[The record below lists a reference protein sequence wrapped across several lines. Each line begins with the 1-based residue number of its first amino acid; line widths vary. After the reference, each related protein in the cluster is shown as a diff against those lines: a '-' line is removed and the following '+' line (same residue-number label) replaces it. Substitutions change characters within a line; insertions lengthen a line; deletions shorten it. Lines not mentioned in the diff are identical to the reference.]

1 MPVSNTRRTA
11 ADDSEVPA
19 HGRGARPY
27 RSRSMALKIVD
38 FSDEWLDEAGQM
50 LAERHR
56 RQRTVE
62 PLLAERFEDASTAR
76 VEIEALWR
84 SEGAS
89 GTVAVDRERAVGYLI
104 GAPRADA
111 GWGANVWIEFAGH
124 AVAEGE
130 IVRDLY
136 ARAAQRWVEDGR
148 GDHYALVPATDA
160 ALVDAWFRLSFGQ
173 QHAHAVR
180 EVPAAVTASPRG
192 IEIRRIELADLDAIV
207 ELDAILPTHTRRS
220 PVFAFGAPRPSP
232 DEIRADWQTG
242 IDNDSEGCFIC
253 EHERTPVGLLAIVPV
268 EVSRATTGLGRPDK
282 ACILGFAAT
291 AEAARGTG
299 VGLALTNAAFAWAH
313 EHGYET
319 IVTDWRV
326 TNLLASRFWPKR
338 GFRTTFLR
346 LYRSIPLDGRPDG
359 SPH

>member
-1 MPVSNTRRTA
+1 
-11 ADDSEVPA
+11 
-19 HGRGARPY
+19 
-27 RSRSMALKIVD
+27 MALRIVD
-38 FSDEWLDEAGQM
+38 FSEEWLDGAGQL

-62 PLLAERFEDASTAR
+62 PLLPERFEDASTAG

-84 SEGAS
+84 SDGAS
-89 GTVAVDRERAVGYLI
+89 GAVAVDGRRAVGYLL
-104 GAPRADA
+104 GAPRGDP
-111 GWGANVWIEFAGH
+111 GWGSNVWIEFAGH
-124 AVAEGE
+124 AVAEAE

-148 GDHYALVPATDA
+148 GDHYVLVPASDSGV
-160 ALVDAWFRLSFGQ
+160 LDAWFRLSFGQ
-173 QHAHAVR
+173 QHAHALR
-180 EVPAAVTASPRG
+180 EVPSAVGAWPG
-192 IEIRRIELADLDAIV
+192 ELEIRRIEPGDLDAIV

-220 PVFAFGAPRPSP
+220 PVFAFGAPLSSP
-232 DEIRADWQTG
+232 DETRADWQTG
-242 IDNDSEGCFIC
+242 IDNDNEGCFIC
-253 EHERTPVGLLAIVPV
+253 EREGTPVGLLAVVPV
-268 EVSRATTGLGRPDK
+268 EMSRATTGLGRPDK

-291 AEAARGTG
+291 AAATRGTG
-299 VGLALTNAAFAWAH
+299 VGLALTNAAFSWAR
-313 EHGYET
+313 EHDYET

-359 SPH
+359 SAH